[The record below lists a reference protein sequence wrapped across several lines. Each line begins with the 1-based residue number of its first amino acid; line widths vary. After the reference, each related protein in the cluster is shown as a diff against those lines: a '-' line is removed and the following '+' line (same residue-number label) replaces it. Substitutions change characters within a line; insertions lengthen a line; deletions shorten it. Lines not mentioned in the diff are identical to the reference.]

1 MLGFIRTSESLG
13 SHLVCPT
20 YRRCRLT
27 HLPRCSPLLIL
38 RDPTRRQRSSGS
50 HLHLRYRNDDSSN
63 HSRNKGWFANRHA
76 PQLGRGSTDILE
88 PGQVDLGDHE
98 ISNAQDRGHDIG
110 AGPRVE
116 SFEDVKRHFNAILR
130 DGQPDQVMDAMLDP
144 RFESLVCLMP
154 PSTFVEVFHLLS
166 PAYFIDPYREIHRP
180 IHPSAVDVKQ
190 YKSLDSIFDEF
201 ASNLSAILQIRWAG
215 GQPLGLAEYTHLLNC
230 ARSMGDAIMADYIW
244 QTIREDGMVP
254 DSQCYNYYM
263 EAKVW
268 DRAYT
273 GLEKYRLRM
282 TPYLYRKRRFF
293 EPNPGWQ
300 GYGTAARSVRKE
312 VLQIFNEMTQEGTSG
327 DTTTFVNVILAS
339 SRVGHMQGIK
349 NVLHTVWNIDV
360 DALLDQV
367 DESMLPEV
375 TPYDRSSPLYPTNHL
390 LFAVAHAFGTN
401 NDIPAALRTIDFISN
416 KYDIPVPEN
425 VWLELFERSFV
436 LSRPRFGPDAER
448 NAKGQVS
455 YDFLNSMFETMTSE
469 PFNVRPT
476 IEVHHILAKT
486 AWDRARLSEFQHHM
500 EAAYNILRETRKK
513 RRTARSIIEAYLG
526 QAQTEILKSRAFADA
541 VHAYDILRLRTMQ
554 QTVVM
559 ERLARLL
566 LIHHRWL
573 GRRNQA
579 WERTLLPQALEEWR
593 DFLPESL
600 VYHTRGGL
608 VEFDGATSWRQRNI
622 RTHDRVPV
630 RRPTFGTNFE
640 LDEDANDIDDDI
652 FWDYYRQSAPHLDL
666 SIPPLRR
673 LFEAVHEDNVSS
685 TYDDE
690 AFLAEELGYETGE
703 YEIPRV
709 TARTPRQARSTT
721 WGRQTREED
730 DPIATG
736 PGPLSWA

>member
-1 MLGFIRTSESLG
+1 MSITWPTSLFST
-13 SHLVCPT
+13 SYT
-20 YRRCRLT
+20 
-27 HLPRCSPLLIL
+27 
-38 RDPTRRQRSSGS
+38 SGS
-50 HLHLRYRNDDSSN
+50 YAPPTIVQIGTINIPSSI
-63 HSRNKGWFANRHA
+63 SKRDAVWEQRQA
-76 PQLGRGSTDILE
+76 
-88 PGQVDLGDHE
+88 DLGDHK
-98 ISNAQDRGHDIG
+98 IPKAQDDRGDDIG
-110 AGPRVE
+110 AGPQVE
-116 SFEDVKRHFNAILR
+116 SLEDVKRDFNAILR

-154 PSTFVEVFHLLS
+154 QSTFVEVFHLLS

-180 IHPSAVDVKQ
+180 LHPSAVDVKQ
-190 YKSLDSIFDEF
+190 YKSLESIFDEF
-201 ASNLSAILQIRWAG
+201 ANNLSAILQIRWAG
-215 GQPLGLAEYTHLLNC
+215 GQPLGLAEYTHLLDC

-244 QTIREDGMVP
+244 HTIREDGMVP

-268 DRAYT
+268 DKAYT

-360 DALLDQV
+360 DALLEQV

-375 TPYDRSSPLYPTNHL
+375 TPYDRSSPLYPTSHL

-401 NDIPAALRTIDFISN
+401 NDIPAALRTIDFISSR
-416 KYDIPVPEN
+416 YDIPVPEN

-455 YDFLNSMFETMTSE
+455 YDFLNSMFETMTAE

-486 AWDRARLSEFQHHM
+486 AWDRARLSEFKHHM
-500 EAAYNILRETRKK
+500 EAAYDLLRETRKK

-526 QAQTEILKSRAFADA
+526 QPQTQILRSRAFADA

-554 QTVVM
+554 QTVIM

-566 LIHHRWL
+566 LIHRRWV
-573 GRRNQA
+573 GSQNQV
-579 WERTLLPQALEEWR
+579 WERSLLPQALEEWR
-593 DFLPESL
+593 DFLPESV

-630 RRPTFGTNFE
+630 RRPAFGTNIE
-640 LDEDANDIDDDI
+640 LDDDANDIDDDI

-673 LFEAVHEDNVSS
+673 LFEAVQEDNVSS

-690 AFLAEELGYETGE
+690 AFLAEELEYEAGE
-703 YEIPRV
+703 LEIPRV
-709 TARTPRQARSTT
+709 GRAARTPRQRAT
-721 WGRQTREED
+721 TREHQAGEAD
-730 DPIATG
+730 EPITTG
-736 PGPLSWA
+736 PGPLLWA